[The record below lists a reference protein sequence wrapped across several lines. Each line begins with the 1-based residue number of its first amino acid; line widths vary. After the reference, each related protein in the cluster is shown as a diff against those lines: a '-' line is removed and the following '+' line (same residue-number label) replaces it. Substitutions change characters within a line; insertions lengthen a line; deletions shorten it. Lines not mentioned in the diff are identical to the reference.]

1 MSDVIVFED
10 FGLRIV
16 VNDGVYYAL
25 YDSGES
31 AGSFEKRSRLSK
43 AQFDRAIIRFN
54 IHSLAKMTM
63 GVEFVQCFFK
73 SVKQVSPI

>member
-43 AQFDRAIIRFN
+43 AQFDRAIISEQDAYRV
-54 IHSLAKMTM
+54 LLEM
-63 GVEFVQCFFK
+63 E
-73 SVKQVSPI
+73 